1 MEEQLKITLRGV
13 SVIFANLVDDG
24 FGKSITI
31 DATDKD
37 TRAKIEE
44 WVKANNI
51 GKAPN
56 TGKANFKEYTNEK
69 TGATTLQY
77 AFKMNDNTKIVG
89 VNGLTSQNLGFGAT
103 VSLVAK
109 AFDYDN
115 KFGVGTS
122 GSLSAVV
129 VEKAARTG
137 ADDDLDELLGGLTP
151 TSGTDMGEPLGEDE
165 PIPDFKG

>member
-13 SVIFANLVDDG
+13 SVVFANLIDDG

-37 TRAKIEE
+37 IRARIED
-44 WVKANNI
+44 WVKVNNI
-51 GKAPN
+51 GKTPN
-56 TGKANFKEYTNEK
+56 AGKANFKEYTNEK
-69 TGATTLQY
+69 TGETTLQY
-77 AFKMNDNTKIVG
+77 AFKMNDYTKIVG
-89 VNGLTSQNLGFGAT
+89 VNGLTPQNLGFGAT
-103 VSLVAK
+103 VSLIAQ

-129 VEKAARTG
+129 VEKAARTS
-137 ADDDLDELLGGLTP
+137 ADDDLDELLSGLTS
-151 TSGTDMGEPLGEDE
+151 TLDTDMGEPLSKDE
-165 PIPDFKG
+165 PLPDFKG